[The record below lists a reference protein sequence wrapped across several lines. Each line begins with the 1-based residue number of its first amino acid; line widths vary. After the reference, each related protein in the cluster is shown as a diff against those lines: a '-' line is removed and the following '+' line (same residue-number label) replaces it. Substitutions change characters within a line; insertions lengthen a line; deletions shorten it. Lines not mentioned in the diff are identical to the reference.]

1 MIRKAEYYRASG
13 KAGQK
18 RWRAYALSFV
28 IIVVIAFV
36 LQFIFRQ
43 LFFYPLK
50 ISSDS
55 MLPEIQSG
63 DKRYFIHP
71 KLTTVAVGDVVL
83 VRTPAAEADFFCR
96 IAAVDGDKVKIS
108 NGQFFVNGQLKK
120 TLEPRVAMPED
131 RSFNMNEVE
140 IRPNYVF
147 CLNDN
152 YRNTRDSRTAG
163 AFERGQI
170 TAKVIKPKFFF

>member
-1 MIRKAEYYRASG
+1 MIRKAEYYKASG

-18 RWRAYALSFV
+18 RWRAYALSLV
-28 IIVVIAFV
+28 IILVIAFV

-83 VRTPAAEADFFCR
+83 VRTAAADGRIRLLSIDVFDTLVWRRVPEPADVFLMLGLALAAGGKLAEDVSPAAFAELR
-96 IAAVDGDKVKIS
+96 
-108 NGQFFVNGQLKK
+108 
-120 TLEPRVAMPED
+120 
-131 RSFNMNEVE
+131 
-140 IRPNYVF
+140 
-147 CLNDN
+147 
-152 YRNTRDSRTAG
+152 
-163 AFERGQI
+163 RG
-170 TAKVIKPKFFF
+170 

>member
-1 MIRKAEYYRASG
+1 MIRKAEYYKASG

-18 RWRAYALSFV
+18 RWRAYALSLV
-28 IIVVIAFV
+28 IILVIAFV

-96 IAAVDGDKVKIS
+96 IAAADGDKVKIA
-108 NGQFFVNGQLKK
+108 NGQLLVNGQVKK
-120 TLEPRVAMPED
+120 NLEARVAIPED
-131 RSFNMNEVE
+131 RSFYMNEIEV
-140 IRPNYVF
+140 RPNYVF

-152 YRNTRDSRTAG
+152 HRNTRDSRTAG
-163 AFERGQI
+163 AFERSQI
-170 TAKVIKPKFFF
+170 KAKVIKPSLFF